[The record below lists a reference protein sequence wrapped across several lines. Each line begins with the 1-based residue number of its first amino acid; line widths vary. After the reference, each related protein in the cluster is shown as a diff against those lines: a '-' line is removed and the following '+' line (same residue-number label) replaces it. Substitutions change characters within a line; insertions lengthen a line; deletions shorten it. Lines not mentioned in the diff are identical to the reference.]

1 MLSSSVRTTSPFMAR
16 HKSLVMPDRVRIATS
31 APTGK
36 SDNEDGAG
44 DMQSA
49 ETTRWP
55 EETMLMDRLGRV
67 VPGDPW
73 WSLAFEDRGTG
84 VEEKPVRLLQNRLL
98 ENALAISG
106 TGTKARVIL
115 VSGETTEY
123 KGTNYLLLRKVLARR
138 DMGNFR

>member
-1 MLSSSVRTTSPFMAR
+1 MGDLSSV
-16 HKSLVMPDRVRIATS
+16 
-31 APTGK
+31 
-36 SDNEDGAG
+36 
-44 DMQSA
+44 

-84 VEEKPVRLLQNRLL
+84 HEEKPVRLLPNRLL
-98 ENALAISG
+98 ENALGVSG
-106 TGTKARVIL
+106 TGAKTRVIR
-115 VSGETTEY
+115 VSGEVTEY
-123 KGTNYLLLRKVLARR
+123 RGANYLLLRKVLARR